1 MACQQLVEHVEAAA
15 QFLAALGPAHRAQA
29 LGVQIDAVK
38 AMIHRISGP
47 AEALRANGIIVAQWG
62 SFLTAVQRAELE
74 MMVNVQAG
82 AVTLPSNRTM
92 QDWSMDF
99 WRVLP
104 VDLYKQLQDTSIS
117 ASSRMFKLF
126 EYLAGRGLR
135 LPAEKVYGAMLALHF
150 YAEGIP
156 GLMNGSQ
163 MLASINSMKEQW
175 RAFIAE
181 YKKNLMG
188 IDKATWTWPG
198 PPPHLG
204 AAALTSLEQA
214 KFHSIMS
221 CIPLRTSSLKV
232 SDSASQR
239 SRRPQKPMLQIHTR
253 TDLGGRGRSM
263 FALETDSP
271 GLGAAPRALMDTPQT
286 AGLSCAGAGAAEG
299 VPSAA
304 LVVQAAGQTVDGK
317 AEPAA
322 AGQELAQKGGRK
334 SLAEVTAEL
343 MASKTENKKTK
354 QVSKSKNKQAS
365 SKNESEQKEP
375 QKKKAMQKKKKKKGF
390 RKMVLKPPTAASSL
404 PSGAQTK
411 RPAAKEQPMRE
422 INKGENTRALFKK
435 GEAPGEDIRRR
446 MRCGS
451 PNTRKALFWK
461 YGCAKCKWKARCTAS
476 CWKQRKME
484 VPSAAEIGEDVE

>member
-1 MACQQLVEHVEAAA
+1 M
-15 QFLAALGPAHRAQA
+15 FL
-29 LGVQIDAVK
+29 
-38 AMIHRISGP
+38 
-47 AEALRANGIIVAQWG
+47 
-62 SFLTAVQRAELE
+62 
-74 MMVNVQAG
+74 
-82 AVTLPSNRTM
+82 
-92 QDWSMDF
+92 
-99 WRVLP
+99 
-104 VDLYKQLQDTSIS
+104 
-117 ASSRMFKLF
+117 LF

-156 GLMNGSQ
+156 GQMHGSQ
-163 MLASINSMKEQW
+163 MLASVHSLKEQW

-181 YKKNLMG
+181 YKKNLIG

-204 AAALTSLEQA
+204 AAALTSLDQA

-239 SRRPQKPMLQIHTR
+239 SRWPQKPMLQIHTR

-271 GLGAAPRALMDTPQT
+271 GLGAAPRALMDTPQTAGLSCAGAGAAEGVPSAALVVQAAGQTVDGKADGAAPRALMDTPQT

-375 QKKKAMQKKKKKKGF
+375 QKKKAMKKKKKKGF
-390 RKMVLKPPTAASSL
+390 RKMVVKPPTAASSL
-404 PSGAQTK
+404 PSGAQTT
-411 RPAAKEQPMRE
+411 RPAAKKQPMKK

-435 GEAPGEDIRRR
+435 GEAPGEDIRHR